1 MPAPAEW
8 NGANMPRLRIALTAV
23 ATVTLAV
30 AGAAGPASASTAR
43 LAATHT
49 HHSKLLL
56 GHTHQTRM
64 HPANMPTEGS

>member
-1 MPAPAEW
+1 
-8 NGANMPRLRIALTAV
+8 MPRLRIALTAV

-43 LAATHT
+43 PAATRA
-49 HHSKLLL
+49 HHSKML
-56 GHTHQTRM
+56 HSHAHQGRM